1 MEYLRVILS
10 LLVTLCLLVVPDTG
24 EVAELFGLDDPS
36 QEISFFNPSGVNG
49 FIVYDVQPEKGLKGL
64 TYGRQSFDLTSP
76 LGLPVRLD
84 VESFK
89 MDEQAY
95 DLQQLLDVGDG
106 NFLEMF
112 SIPSSLSFGSKSTL
126 SSAHNGS
133 TDITMVVLSANYRAT
148 ERFMAKL
155 STGLSQ
161 AVKEKDGATSSD
173 IGYELD
179 IAGLYEIAPG
189 LTFSVGAG
197 YATNLENLTEVDAE
211 DDEKRSWLLNS
222 KLRLKF

>member
-1 MEYLRVILS
+1 MSYLRAVFSMIA
-10 LLVTLCLLVVPDTG
+10 TACLLAGPGAGGAVD
-24 EVAELFGLDDPS
+24 LSGLDDAS
-36 QEISFFNPSGVNG
+36 QAISFFNPSGVNG

-64 TYGRQSFDLTSP
+64 TYGRQSYNLNSP
-76 LGLPVRLD
+76 FGLPVRLD

-89 MDEQAY
+89 MNEQAY

-112 SIPSSLSFGSKSTL
+112 SIQHALNYGTKSTL
-126 SSAHNGS
+126 SSAYSGS

-148 ERFMAKL
+148 EKFMAKL

-161 AVKEKDGATSSD
+161 AVNEKDGATSSD

-197 YATNLENLTEVDAE
+197 YATNLETLTEVNIE
-211 DDEKRSWLLNS
+211 NEEKRSWLLNS

>member
-1 MEYLRVILS
+1 MKFRRAISGLILAICFLGS
-10 LLVTLCLLVVPDTG
+10 PG
-24 EVAELFGLDDPS
+24 AGGAAEFSGLEDRS
-36 QEISFFNPSGVNG
+36 QEISFFNPSGING
-49 FIVYDVQPEKGLKGL
+49 FIVYDVQPENGLKGL

-89 MDEQAY
+89 MGEQAY

-106 NFLEMF
+106 GFLEMF
-112 SIPSSLSFGSKSTL
+112 SIPRALNYSNKGTL
-126 SSAHNGS
+126 SSQHTGS

-179 IAGLYEIAPG
+179 ISGLYEIAPG

-197 YATNLENLTEVDAE
+197 YATNLESLTETDAQDE
-211 DDEKRSWLLNS
+211 EKRSWLLNS

>member
-1 MEYLRVILS
+1 MKSLRAICS
-10 LLVTLCLLVVPDTG
+10 LISTVCLLVAPG
-24 EVAELFGLDDPS
+24 AGGAAELLGLDDPS

-89 MDEQAY
+89 LDEQAY

-106 NFLEMF
+106 GFLEMF
-112 SIPSSLSFGSKSTL
+112 SIPNSLNIGSKSIL
-126 SSAHNGS
+126 SSAYSGT

-197 YATNLENLTEVDAE
+197 YATNLETLTEADAE
-211 DDEKRSWLLNS
+211 DAEKRSWLLNS